1 MALASVALVSAL
13 AFLWLRPGLLVSCID
28 FAYALLHRWP
38 RLFVRARRAVRAMRL
53 LSSPGVFLP
62 ALALGAIGWCSEG
75 MSFYVVLRTLG
86 VDLNPGACVFIFAFA
101 MMVGAISVLPG
112 GLGSTEATMIGLLVT
127 QHVGFD
133 VAVVATAVVRVTT
146 LWFAVSLGLLAL
158 PWALGGR
165 AQMVVARA

>member
-1 MALASVALVSAL
+1 
-13 AFLWLRPGLLVSCID
+13 
-28 FAYALLHRWP
+28 
-38 RLFVRARRAVRAMRL
+38 VRAMRL
-53 LSSPGVFLP
+53 LSEPGVFLP
-62 ALALGAIGWCSEG
+62 ALALGAVGWCSEG
-75 MSFYVVLRTLG
+75 LSFFVVLHALG
-86 VDLNPGACVFIFAFA
+86 AGLNPGACVFIFAFA

-158 PWALGGR
+158 PWALGGP
-165 AQMVVARA
+165 AKVVVARA

>member
-1 MALASVALVSAL
+1 MQT
-13 AFLWLRPGLLVSCID
+13 FLWLRPGLLVRCID
-28 FAYALLHRWP
+28 FGYRLLRRWP

-53 LSSPGVFLP
+53 LSEPGVFLP

-75 MSFYVVLRTLG
+75 LSFYVVLHALG

-158 PWALGGR
+158 PWALGG
-165 AQMVVARA
+165 ATKMAVARA

>member
-1 MALASVALVSAL
+1 
-13 AFLWLRPGLLVSCID
+13 
-28 FAYALLHRWP
+28 
-38 RLFVRARRAVRAMRL
+38 
-53 LSSPGVFLP
+53 
-62 ALALGAIGWCSEG
+62 
-75 MSFYVVLRTLG
+75 
-86 VDLNPGACVFIFAFA
+86 VFIFAFA

-165 AQMVVARA
+165 AGMVTARA